1 MHGSSSSSVYKD
13 LALPLANV
21 ERDSGNGDNQCQVVE
36 RPTAQLLLEGI
47 NSKRKK
53 EKLIKGL
60 ECRLW

>member
-1 MHGSSSSSVYKD
+1 MEIVEMETTSVKSY
-13 LALPLANV
+13 L
-21 ERDSGNGDNQCQVVE
+21 E
-36 RPTAQLLLEGI
+36 RPTAQLMAEGI